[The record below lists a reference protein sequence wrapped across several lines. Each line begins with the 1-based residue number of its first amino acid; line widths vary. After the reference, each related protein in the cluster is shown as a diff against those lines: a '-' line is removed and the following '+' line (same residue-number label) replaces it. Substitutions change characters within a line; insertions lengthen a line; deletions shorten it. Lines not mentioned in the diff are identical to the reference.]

1 MVFPVKLLK
10 HYICPA
16 GILHLY
22 YLYMIF
28 SKKSFLQVNICKIY
42 FILFF
47 ALHAFSSFAQ
57 QSQSADKII
66 TVVGRNRIILQSEL
80 EIQFAQMKQ
89 QDPNFSDTMKCM
101 LLQELILQ
109 KLLIEQAERDS
120 VMVTDEEVEGQLN
133 NRLRYFTQL
142 YGSKEK
148 LEQASGKTIYMLKE
162 ENRDIIRDQMV
173 AEKMKNQILENVKI
187 TPAEVNTF
195 FNKIPVDS
203 LPFYPAAVEVGQI
216 VIDPPVSPELDE
228 YAYKKIQDI
237 RAEILKGDKT
247 FETAAG
253 MYSDDPGSRDNGGR
267 YDGVTRNGSW
277 APEFVTAAFKLQNGE
292 ISPIVKTKFGYHI
305 IQMIQRK
312 GDEVDV
318 RHILIR
324 PELTTA
330 DFKKALSKLD
340 SVRAELVSGKLK
352 FPEAVGKYA
361 TDEASKHTGGMIADP
376 QTGNTLLDI
385 SKLDPGMVLILD
397 SLQPGEYSQPQIFFT
412 ETHDKSCRIIFLKT
426 RTAPHK
432 ANLKDDY
439 SKIQDVALQ
448 QKKLTKLQEWVKQK
462 LPTYYLKIDPA
473 YQNCGVLKDWVSS
486 R

>member
-1 MVFPVKLLK
+1 MSF
-10 HYICPA
+10 I
-16 GILHLY
+16 
-22 YLYMIF
+22 
-28 SKKSFLQVNICKIY
+28 KKSLSKVNLNK
-42 FILFF
+42 FSLLLFF
-47 ALHAFSSFAQ
+47 VLNAFLVSAQ
-57 QSQSADKII
+57 TQSADKILA
-66 TVVGRNRIILQSEL
+66 VVGRNKIILQSEL
-80 EIQFAQMKQ
+80 EIQAAQMKQ
-89 QDPNFSDTMKCM
+89 QDPNFNDTMKCL
-101 LLQELILQ
+101 LLQEMIIQ

-120 VMVTDEEVEGQLN
+120 VLVSDDEVEGQLN

-162 ENRDIIRDQMV
+162 ENRDIIRDQMI

-195 FNKIPVDS
+195 FNRIPADS

-216 VIDPPVSPELDE
+216 VIDPPVSPELDD
-228 YAYKKIQDI
+228 YAYKKLQGIKN
-237 RAEILKGDKT
+237 EILKGEKT

-267 YDGVTRNGSW
+267 YDGVTRNGAW

-318 RHILIR
+318 RHILII
-324 PELTTA
+324 PERTSG
-330 DFKKALSKLD
+330 DFKKALDKLD
-340 SVRAELVSGKLK
+340 SVRADLISGKIK

-361 TDEASKHTGGMIADP
+361 TDEASKRTGGIIADP
-376 QTGNTLLDI
+376 QTGSTLLDVN
-385 SKLDPGMVLILD
+385 KLDPAMVLILD
-397 SLQPGEYSQPQIFFT
+397 SLQPGQYSRSQIFFT
-412 ETHDKSCRIIFLKT
+412 ESHERSCRIVYLKT
-426 RTAPHK
+426 RTSPHK

-439 SKIQDVALQ
+439 NKIQEVALQ
-448 QKKLTKLQEWVKQK
+448 QKKLAKIQEWVKQK
-462 LPTYYLKIDPA
+462 LPTYYLKIDTE
-473 YQNCGVLKDWVSS
+473 YQSCNAFKIWGLK
-486 R
+486 RQ